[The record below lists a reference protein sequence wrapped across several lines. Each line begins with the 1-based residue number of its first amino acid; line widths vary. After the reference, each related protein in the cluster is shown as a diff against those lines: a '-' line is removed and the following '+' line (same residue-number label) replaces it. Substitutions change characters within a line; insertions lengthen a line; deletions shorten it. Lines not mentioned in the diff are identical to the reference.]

1 MTVPK
6 QSRQRSDDG
15 PRTYAWPPQP
25 PHELEV
31 LSVTSAMKSLA
42 KPFLIGWAAKMTAEC
57 AVDDIDLIAA
67 MLKKKTGRTAALNYL
82 KQSRYRDAGGKADR
96 GTVVHSAIEAYV
108 AGKKVDLDHV
118 QFQLEE
124 KNVPE
129 GLWPATYKM
138 IDGVMEFLF
147 DFEPEILWS
156 EATVYS
162 REHGYAGTADLIA
175 KVRIGDSVLPA
186 ILDIKT
192 GKAIYNE
199 AAMQLAA
206 YARADFVGLD
216 DGTEKSLLP
225 KAGKI
230 RHGLVIR
237 PTASGKYEHANFD
250 LTDEVFDKFLACLE
264 LADAERVLARA
275 RRA

>member
-6 QSRQRSDDG
+6 QARQASDDG

-31 LSVTSAMKSLA
+31 ISVTSATKSLA
-42 KPFLIGWAAKMTAEC
+42 KPFLIGWAAKMAAEC
-57 AVDDIDLIAA
+57 AVEDHAIIGA
-67 MLKKKTGRTAALNYL
+67 MLDKKNVKGALDYI
-82 KQSRYRDAGGKADR
+82 KQARFRDAGGKADR
-96 GTVVHSAIEAYV
+96 GTIVHAAVEAYL
-108 AGKKVDLDHV
+108 AGKEIDPAHV
-118 QFQLEE
+118 QHQLEE
-124 KNVPE
+124 RAVPE
-129 GLWPATYKM
+129 ALWKATFKM
-138 IDGVMEFLF
+138 IDGMLEFLF

-162 REHGYAGTADLIA
+162 RTHGYAGTADLIG
-175 KVRIGDSVLPA
+175 KIRIGKSVLPA
-186 ILDIKT
+186 IIDIKT
-192 GKAIYNE
+192 GKRIYDDT
-199 AAMQLAA
+199 AMQLAA

-216 DGTEKSLLP
+216 DGSEATLLP
-225 KAGKI
+225 RGGAI
-230 RHGLVIR
+230 RHGLVVR

-264 LADAERVLARA
+264 LADAESVFRRA